1 MKNFEVGDRVQFIY
15 ASKLRTGRINSFSS
29 ENGELYAHI
38 EFDGGQVCVKVTA
51 DNIAKLDQ
59 PEPQSEKV
67 KKINEIMLELIHRKD
82 MDILSDDDITRML
95 IEALDIVNTLDE
107 PKPVVVP
114 KFVADWLEEHKE
126 SPDLVENY
134 TEKDALA
141 NTIHFTIYCL
151 FADFPNTNPDVELR
165 KPVCEWLEEDRSN
178 YFKLIDAVR
187 NGFVVEEEKK
197 YYVRVPLFKEDEDAS
212 ELVPRDK
219 YLTINARSGESYLLS
234 HRIALAGARSDS
246 DWKSQLTEEQ
256 IKSEDERYW
265 AFAVPVEEV
274 EASE

>member
-1 MKNFEVGDRVQFIY
+1 MKFEVGERVQFIEGNEV
-15 ASKLRTGRINSFSS
+15 KTGKVLEPWIDKAYRVETKEEKSIILK
-29 ENGELYAHI
+29 ENR
-38 EFDGGQVCVKVTA
+38 V
-51 DNIAKLDQ
+51 AKLDQ
-59 PEPQSEKV
+59 PKSQSEKV

-82 MDILSDDDITRML
+82 MDILSDDDITKML

-141 NTIHFTIYCL
+141 NTIQFTIYCL

-187 NGFVVEEEKK
+187 NGYVVEEEKK
-197 YYVRVPLFKEDEDAS
+197 YYVKLPGRIGYLRKSIGFPTTIYKTDADQYTEKE
-212 ELVPRDK
+212 
-219 YLTINARSGESYLLS
+219 
-234 HRIALAGARSDS
+234 
-246 DWKSQLTEEQ
+246 
-256 IKSEDERYW
+256 IKKLDERYW

-274 EASE
+274 EAE

>member
-1 MKNFEVGDRVQFIY
+1 MDADKKSVEGGNKMKKFEVGERVQVIADSQIRVGTITEGLDDLKDGQMEVDLGDIY
-15 ASKLRTGRINSFSS
+15 Y
-29 ENGELYAHI
+29 YAQ
-38 EFDGGQVCVKVTA
+38 EED
-51 DNIAKLDQ
+51 IAKLDQ
-59 PEPQSEKV
+59 PEP
-67 KKINEIMLELIHRKD
+67 
-82 MDILSDDDITRML
+82 
-95 IEALDIVNTLDE
+95 
-107 PKPVVVP
+107 VVVP
-114 KFVADWLEEHKE
+114 KFVAECIREYELVLSDGYSTKDTVLDNIIQDW
-126 SPDLVENY
+126 
-134 TEKDALA
+134 ALGG
-141 NTIHFTIYCL
+141 IDS
-151 FADFPNTNPDVELR
+151 DFSDWVDDNLIT
-165 KPVCEWLEEDRSN
+165 
-178 YFKLIDAVR
+178 LIDAVR

>member
-1 MKNFEVGDRVQFIY
+1 MKFEVGERVQFIY
-15 ASKLRTGRINSFSS
+15 AGKLRTGGIKKFTQGK
-29 ENGELYAHI
+29 GEVYAHI
-38 EFDGGQVCVKVTA
+38 EVDDTQACVRVTT

-59 PEPQSEKV
+59 PEQQSEKI

-82 MDILSDDDITRML
+82 MDILNDDDITKML
-95 IEALDIVNTLDE
+95 IEALNIVNTLDE

-114 KFVADWLEEHKE
+114 KFVADLIGDYDIYGYSNRDNVVERILHDWKSDSFCAEHL
-126 SPDLVENY
+126 DWIDDNLV
-134 TEKDALA
+134 T
-141 NTIHFTIYCL
+141 
-151 FADFPNTNPDVELR
+151 
-165 KPVCEWLEEDRSN
+165 
-178 YFKLIDAVR
+178 LIDAVR

>member
-1 MKNFEVGDRVQFIY
+1 MKKFEVGERVQVIADSQIRVGTITEGLDDLKDGQMEVDLGDIY
-15 ASKLRTGRINSFSS
+15 Y
-29 ENGELYAHI
+29 YAQ
-38 EFDGGQVCVKVTA
+38 EED
-51 DNIAKLDQ
+51 IAKLDQ
-59 PEPQSEKV
+59 PEP
-67 KKINEIMLELIHRKD
+67 
-82 MDILSDDDITRML
+82 
-95 IEALDIVNTLDE
+95 
-107 PKPVVVP
+107 VVVP
-114 KFVADWLEEHKE
+114 KFVAECIREYELVLSDGYSTKDTVLDNIIQDW
-126 SPDLVENY
+126 
-134 TEKDALA
+134 ALGG
-141 NTIHFTIYCL
+141 IDS
-151 FADFPNTNPDVELR
+151 DFSDWVDDNLIT
-165 KPVCEWLEEDRSN
+165 
-178 YFKLIDAVR
+178 LIDAVR

>member
-1 MKNFEVGDRVQFIY
+1 MKKFEVGERVHFIY
-15 ASKLRTGRINSFSS
+15 AGKLRTGSIKKITQGQ
-29 ENGELYAHI
+29 GEIYAHI
-38 EFDGGQVCVKVTA
+38 KVDDTQVCVRVTT
-51 DNIAKLDQ
+51 DKIAKLDQ
-59 PEPQSEKV
+59 PEPQSGKV
-67 KKINEIMLELIHRKD
+67 KKINEIMLELINRKH
-82 MDILSDDDITRML
+82 MDILSDDDITQML
-95 IEALDIVNTLDE
+95 IEALNIVNTLDE

-114 KFVADWLEEHKE
+114 KETADFIETYDSSNDRYSVLATIMKDIIDCY
-126 SPDLVENY
+126 SPDTDDFF
-134 TEKDALA
+134 TES
-141 NTIHFTIYCL
+141 
-151 FADFPNTNPDVELR
+151 
-165 KPVCEWLEEDRSN
+165 LEKN
-178 YFKLIDAVR
+178 IQAVL
-187 NGFVVEEEKK
+187 NGYVVEEEKK
-197 YYVRVPLFKEDEDAS
+197 YYVRLPLFEDDEDAS

>member
-1 MKNFEVGDRVQFIY
+1 MKFEVGERVQFIY
-15 ASKLRTGRINSFSS
+15 AGKLRTGRINSFST

-38 EFDGGQVCVKVTA
+38 EFDAGQVCVKVTA
-51 DNIAKLDQ
+51 GNIAKLDQ
-59 PEPQSEKV
+59 PKPQSEKV

-82 MDILSDDDITRML
+82 LDILSDDDITRML
-95 IEALDIVNTLDE
+95 IEALDIVNTLDQPE
-107 PKPVVVP
+107 PVVVP
-114 KFVADWLEEHKE
+114 KFVAECIREYELVLSDGYSTKDTVLDNIIQDW
-126 SPDLVENY
+126 
-134 TEKDALA
+134 ALGG
-141 NTIHFTIYCL
+141 IDS
-151 FADFPNTNPDVELR
+151 DFSDWVDDNLIT
-165 KPVCEWLEEDRSN
+165 
-178 YFKLIDAVR
+178 LIDAVR

-274 EASE
+274 EAQ